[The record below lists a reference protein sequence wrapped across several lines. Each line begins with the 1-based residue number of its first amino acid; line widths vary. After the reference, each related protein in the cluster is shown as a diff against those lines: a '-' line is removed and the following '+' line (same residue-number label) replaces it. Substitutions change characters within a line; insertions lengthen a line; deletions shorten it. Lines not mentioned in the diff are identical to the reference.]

1 MQNNIRERLDK
12 ARDQIKSWGTE
23 RLEEIQNAQQQLL
36 ERRDA
41 LLEKGSDAL
50 DASKGA
56 VRGAEATVLEAARD
70 LLARAGGTL
79 GERAPFIKRG
89 EDALTEALVALRAGH
104 SATLPIDG
112 YDDLSI
118 KKILPLLE
126 GLSAMDLRTLLAYEE
141 GHKDRKTLKREL
153 VSRLDEMTEA
163 PVEEPVEPGPEV
175 AEA

>member
-1 MQNNIRERLDK
+1 MQNNIRERLEK
-12 ARDQIKSWGTE
+12 AREQIKTWGSE
-23 RLEEIQNAQQQLL
+23 RLEEIQSAQSQLL
-36 ERRDA
+36 ERKDS

-50 DASKGA
+50 DVSRGA
-56 VRGAEATVLEAARD
+56 IRGAEATVLEATRD

-104 SATLPIDG
+104 RATLPIDG

-118 KKILPLLE
+118 KKILPLLD
-126 GLSAMDLRTLLAYEE
+126 GLGEMDLRTLMAYEE
-141 GHKDRKTLKREL
+141 AHKNRKTLKREL
-153 VSRLDEMTEA
+153 DRRLEELA
-163 PVEEPVEPGPEV
+163 PAEEPEQDEPEV